1 MTEWLEKAFG
11 GLPQTAPRP
20 PPVEPPKKG
29 ACAGSEA
36 ALRACLET
44 HTTCFEGNPDATPAE
59 CANWPNLT
67 QIDCAAVAALQ
78 PPFPRQF
85 RVPTGHAAP
94 NTYRCGWESGRLTQE
109 QRLLAPAAYVATHDA
124 GCGKR
129 TCGLYENARS
139 IAPEF
144 GCLFLMAA
152 YGTTYAL
159 ADLRWSL
166 RLTRRE
172 SATAA
177 TVVSVN
183 HTPPLDELGQAE
195 GGGGGAEEDD
205 VEDDVVKLLSRSLSV
220 PPPAAP

>member
-1 MTEWLEKAFG
+1 MGTCRDPVLTPRTSLLGAAVGVRAAHLAAMGLYLLLLAAFRS
-11 GLPQTAPRP
+11 LPDTSDFCAP
-20 PPVEPPKKG
+20 
-29 ACAGSEA
+29 
-36 ALRACLET
+36 L
-44 HTTCFEGNPDATPAE
+44 ATPAE
-59 CANWPNLT
+59 CAHWPNLT

-94 NTYRCGWESGRLTQE
+94 NTYLCGWASGRLTQE

-124 GCGKR
+124 GCGKS

-139 IAPEF
+139 IALEF

-205 VEDDVVKLLSRSLSV
+205 AEDDVVKLLSRSLSV